1 MLFDILGVVDD
12 IGIDDNVVL
21 VEIEGVVEIVDK
33 VVDNVVVCSVVVV
46 IWVVVNVCSV
56 VCFEEVVLIEAI
68 VGIVVDCVDNVVDWV
83 SVFDRLG
90 SVRQIID
97 EKFFTLNGSQLSN
110 SRETF
115 T

>member
-46 IWVVVNVCSV
+46 IWVVVNVCS
-56 VCFEEVVLIEAI
+56 EEVVLIEAI